1 MQPGDLMMY
10 DGEILCLVLETG
22 VEHYGGR
29 RVRVQTCGSE
39 EDAGQQRE
47 PDGYDPGS
55 EQGPCDVR
63 SNHSELALREVDSFA
78 YSKDDQNSEKE

>member
-29 RVRVQTCGSE
+29 RVRVQTCGGE
-39 EDAGQQRE
+39 EAARWRSYRLCPEILVHAADLE
-47 PDGYDPGS
+47 PVNATG
-55 EQGPCDVR
+55 
-63 SNHSELALREVDSFA
+63 
-78 YSKDDQNSEKE
+78 